1 MNIARVVVLV
11 IALSAGGVAAYLARG
26 TEDKSQP
33 VAEPVAQLPTVEILV
48 AKSDI
53 GLGQPVKPEDL
64 QWQTWPASASN
75 NLVNRASRAEAINEI
90 AGSIARAPFIA
101 GEPIRE
107 QKLVKAN
114 GSGFM
119 AAILPTG
126 MRAISTEIS
135 PETGAGGFILPND
148 RVDVILTKREKNPDG
163 KGADVAQ
170 SEIILSNIRVLAID
184 QAPKEKEG
192 INTLVGR
199 TVTLELKPEQ
209 AETLAR
215 ARQSGTLALALRSI
229 TDVNA
234 TAEGQSEEQV
244 QKTKRERQ
252 RGSLRGRQ
260 SNDGTEVTERTS
272 EMKFGEN
279 QSAMRTVAARTLLL
293 SAAAALTLAP
303 LLPVVAAES
312 DKDPVTTS
320 AIGPVKMRFLSLG
333 IGKSVVV
340 DLPRDVKDVLVADP
354 KIANAVVRSSQRAYI
369 IGGAVGQTNVVFFDA
384 DGQQVASYD
393 IAVKRDLNGV
403 RAALKQTLP
412 GIQIEGV
419 GDSVVLTGSVSSPV
433 EAQQAGEIAARLV
446 GGAEKV
452 VNSIVVRGRDQV
464 MLKVTVAEVRR
475 DIVKQLGV
483 DLSASMNY
491 GTAAV
496 VFNNSNPFTA
506 NNAPLVSGN
515 GLTGA
520 ALNKAGLPSVTATLR
535 AMESAGVVRTLAE
548 PNLTAISGESATFIS
563 GGEFPIPTGVTCQTT
578 TAGAIGQCVQTVSF
592 KKFGISLNFTPVVL
606 TEGRISLRVMTEVS
620 EVSTENALQGG
631 AGGTTIPSIKTRRA
645 ETTLEIPSGGS
656 VAMAGLIQEQTKQA
670 INGMPGV
677 DQIPIFG
684 RLFRSQDF
692 VNHQT
697 ELMVIVTPYVVRAVA
712 QKELSRPDDGFAPA
726 SDSQSALL
734 GRINRIY
741 GVAARVDPDRR
752 DAGQFRLHH

>member
-1 MNIARVVVLV
+1 
-11 IALSAGGVAAYLARG
+11 
-26 TEDKSQP
+26 
-33 VAEPVAQLPTVEILV
+33 
-48 AKSDI
+48 
-53 GLGQPVKPEDL
+53 
-64 QWQTWPASASN
+64 
-75 NLVNRASRAEAINEI
+75 
-90 AGSIARAPFIA
+90 
-101 GEPIRE
+101 
-107 QKLVKAN
+107 
-114 GSGFM
+114 
-119 AAILPTG
+119 
-126 MRAISTEIS
+126 
-135 PETGAGGFILPND
+135 
-148 RVDVILTKREKNPDG
+148 
-163 KGADVAQ
+163 
-170 SEIILSNIRVLAID
+170 
-184 QAPKEKEG
+184 
-192 INTLVGR
+192 
-199 TVTLELKPEQ
+199 
-209 AETLAR
+209 
-215 ARQSGTLALALRSI
+215 
-229 TDVNA
+229 
-234 TAEGQSEEQV
+234 
-244 QKTKRERQ
+244 
-252 RGSLRGRQ
+252 
-260 SNDGTEVTERTS
+260 
-272 EMKFGEN
+272 MKFGEN
-279 QSAMRTVAARTLLL
+279 QSAMRTVAARALLL
-293 SAAAALTLAP
+293 SAVAALTLAP
-303 LLPVVAAES
+303 LLPVVAAEPE
-312 DKDPVTTS
+312 KDPATTS
-320 AIGPVKMRFLSLG
+320 ALGPVKMRFLSLG

-403 RAALKQTLP
+403 RTALKQALP
-412 GIQIEGV
+412 GVQIEGV

-506 NNAPLVSGN
+506 NSAPLVSGN

-578 TAGAIGQCVQTVSF
+578 TGGAIGQCVQTVSF

-620 EVSTENALQGG
+620 EVSTENALMGG
-631 AGGTTIPSIKTRRA
+631 SGGTTIPSIKTRRA

-656 VAMAGLIQEQTKQA
+656 IAMAGLIQEQTKQA

-684 RLFRSQDF
+684 QLFRSQDF

-741 GVAARVDPDRR
+741 GLAARVDPVDGMQGNFGFII
-752 DAGQFRLHH
+752 D

>member
-1 MNIARVVVLV
+1 M
-11 IALSAGGVAAYLARG
+11 
-26 TEDKSQP
+26 
-33 VAEPVAQLPTVEILV
+33 
-48 AKSDI
+48 
-53 GLGQPVKPEDL
+53 
-64 QWQTWPASASN
+64 
-75 NLVNRASRAEAINEI
+75 
-90 AGSIARAPFIA
+90 
-101 GEPIRE
+101 
-107 QKLVKAN
+107 
-114 GSGFM
+114 
-119 AAILPTG
+119 
-126 MRAISTEIS
+126 
-135 PETGAGGFILPND
+135 
-148 RVDVILTKREKNPDG
+148 PD
-163 KGADVAQ
+163 
-170 SEIILSNIRVLAID
+170 
-184 QAPKEKEG
+184 
-192 INTLVGR
+192 
-199 TVTLELKPEQ
+199 
-209 AETLAR
+209 
-215 ARQSGTLALALRSI
+215 
-229 TDVNA
+229 
-234 TAEGQSEEQV
+234 
-244 QKTKRERQ
+244 
-252 RGSLRGRQ
+252 
-260 SNDGTEVTERTS
+260 
-272 EMKFGEN
+272 MKFGEY
-279 QSAMRTVAARTLLL
+279 QSATRTVVGRTLLL
-293 SAAAALTLAP
+293 SAVAALTLGP
-303 LLPVVAAES
+303 LLPVVAAEAE
-312 DKDPVTTS
+312 KDPATTS
-320 AIGPVKMRFLSLG
+320 AIGSAKMRYLSLG

-403 RAALKQTLP
+403 RTALRQALP
-412 GIQIEGV
+412 GVQIDGV
-419 GDSVVLTGSVSSPV
+419 GDSVMLTGSVSSPV

-446 GGAEKV
+446 GGPEKV

-475 DIVKQLGV
+475 DIIKQLGI
-483 DLSASMNY
+483 DLSANMNY
-491 GTAAV
+491 GTAQV
-496 VFNNSNPFTA
+496 VFKNSNPFTA
-506 NNAPLVSGN
+506 NSGPLVDN
-515 GLTGA
+515 GLVGA
-520 ALNKAGLPSVTATLR
+520 ALNKAGVPTVTATLR

-563 GGEFPIPTGVTCQTT
+563 GGEFPIPTGVTCQTST
-578 TAGAIGQCVQTVSF
+578 TGVIGQCVQTVSF

-684 RLFRSQDF
+684 QLFRSQDF

-697 ELMVIVTPYVVRAVA
+697 ELVVLVTPYVVRAVA

-741 GVAARVDPDRR
+741 GVAARVDPI
-752 DAGQFRLHH
+752 AGVHGNFGFIID